1 MRVAGESISGFRQHR
16 LLASLHMTPND
27 RVGLAEV
34 AAMLGVTK
42 NTALRYTR
50 RRDFPAAVEQLASG
64 RVWRHRDVEKW
75 GKEHL
80 PLPTGR
86 PGQKRPPPAK

>member
-1 MRVAGESISGFRQHR
+1 
-16 LLASLHMTPND
+16 MTSND

-50 RRDFPAAVEQLASG
+50 RGDFPGPVEQLASG
-64 RVWRHRDVEKW
+64 RVWRRRDVETWAK
-75 GKEHL
+75 KKL

-86 PGQKRPPPAK
+86 PRQKPPPDAK

>member
-1 MRVAGESISGFRQHR
+1 
-16 LLASLHMTPND
+16 MTSND

-50 RRDFPAAVEQLASG
+50 RGDFPGPVEQLASG
-64 RVWRHRDVEKW
+64 RVWRRRDVETWAEK
-75 GKEHL
+75 KL

-86 PGQKRPPPAK
+86 PRQKPPDAR